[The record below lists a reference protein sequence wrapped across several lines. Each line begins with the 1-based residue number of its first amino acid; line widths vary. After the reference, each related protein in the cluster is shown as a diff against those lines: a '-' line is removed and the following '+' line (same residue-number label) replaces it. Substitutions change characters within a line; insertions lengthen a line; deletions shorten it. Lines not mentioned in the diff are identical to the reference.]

1 MPSQFQLWEM
11 TLYQVWRWKGC
22 VTSCSRTWTEW
33 WLNIRCHIN
42 LAPSPQHLKQDKGK
56 SREGEKRKRGS
67 SQLSKTEE
75 KEDALFSVPWEKS
88 SLQRTL
94 SRTYLAFPNWK
105 QLIVKPYICLPQR
118 QTRHAFARPLHC
130 KLLHLGRPRD
140 CLGLPHLWV
149 NELTTVL

>member
-1 MPSQFQLWEM
+1 MLHLVEDLDRVMAKYRAS
-11 TLYQVWRWKGC
+11 YQIDTKSTTSEARKRKEQRKWK
-22 VTSCSRTWTEW
+22 E
-33 WLNIRCHIN
+33 
-42 LAPSPQHLKQDKGK
+42 
-56 SREGEKRKRGS
+56 EKRKRGS

-118 QTRHAFARPLHC
+118 QTRHACARPLHC
-130 KLLHLGRPRD
+130 KLLRLGRPGD
-140 CLGLPHLWV
+140 CLGLPHLWM